1 MDPHTATCIKC
12 YTEDNSNLKKIV
24 FSTAEWTKFAPN
36 VLKALNSNN
45 EDYIDEF
52 ALKEISKKLN
62 KPITPI
68 ILDLFKKEII
78 HTKIIKKEEIEE
90 NILNFLK

>member
-12 YTEDNSNLKKIV
+12 YEEDNSDLKKII

-36 VLKALNSNN
+36 VLKSINSNN
-45 EDYIDEF
+45 ESYTDEF
-52 ALKEISKKLN
+52 ALEEISKKLN

-68 ILDLFKKEII
+68 ISDLFNKKII

-90 NILNFLK
+90 NILEFLK